1 MLSHLLVGN
10 GDIRTYVISLLLSI
24 PIVLLALSVHETAH
38 GFVADKLGD
47 PTARNYGRLTL
58 NPIKHLDPIGT
69 VCMLLFGFG
78 WARPVPINSRYFR
91 KPRRDMALTAIAGPI
106 SNLLMA
112 LVFGLLFNLWCF
124 LLSEVIYINSYFA
137 LNMASYFYIFLYYGV
152 SLNVTLAVFNLLPVP
167 PLDGS
172 RVVTAFL
179 PPKGGLFLHQA
190 RAHNIPRTYGSPFCR
205 SSFPRNKPSF
215 GLLYRENILCY
226 RLLVGAY
233 INFF

>member
-124 LLSEVIYINSYFA
+124 LLSEAIYINSYFA

-179 PPKGGLFLHQA
+179 PPKAAYSYIKHERIISLVLMVALFVGVL
-190 RAHNIPRTYGSPFCR
+190 SPVI
-205 SSFPRNKPSF
+205 S
-215 GLLYRENILCY
+215 LLSD
-226 RLLVGAY
+226 
-233 INFF
+233 FFIEKIFYVTGFWWELI